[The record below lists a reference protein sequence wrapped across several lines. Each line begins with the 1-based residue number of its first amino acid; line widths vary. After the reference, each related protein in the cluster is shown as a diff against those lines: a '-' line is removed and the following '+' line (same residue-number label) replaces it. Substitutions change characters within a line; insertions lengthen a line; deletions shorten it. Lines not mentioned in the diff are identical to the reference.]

1 VYEAI
6 TYRIPNA
13 TNFFKSQQHSTAHL
27 SFWSIFTVTAIALP
41 ALIPATLVGW
51 SGLACKSVV
60 PSHFP
65 WRRLPMPNYNA
76 QNPPYSIFPGDVA
89 LAFNNEAPSTGQAS
103 QQFALP
109 SYAGFPENGRTIRW
123 QVSFATAPTAVTIQL
138 QTAMND
144 VDAQYAIPTGA
155 ANMTTSL
162 TAGDNLIAAGVRANF
177 VRAKVTSITG
187 GTGVTVQIL
196 G

>member
-1 VYEAI
+1 
-6 TYRIPNA
+6 
-13 TNFFKSQQHSTAHL
+13 
-27 SFWSIFTVTAIALP
+27 
-41 ALIPATLVGW
+41 
-51 SGLACKSVV
+51 
-60 PSHFP
+60 
-65 WRRLPMPNYNA
+65 MPNYNT

-89 LAFNNEAPSTGQAS
+89 LAFNAEAPTSGQAS
-103 QQFALP
+103 QQFALA

-123 QVSFATAPTAVTIQL
+123 QVSFALAPSAVTVQL

-162 TAGDNLIAAGVRANF
+162 TGGDNLVASGVRANF
-177 VRAKVTSITG
+177 VRAKVTAITG
-187 GTGVTVQIL
+187 GSGVTVQIL